1 MYRTLLTAAWLI
13 SCIYATIP
21 CFWFAAHPFAEKWRA
36 RRPSPYIVLVP
47 GWALIIAAVALLSWP
62 WHLLRFYSTPLA
74 WIAALPLFAIGVY
87 VYRRAGERFTHAQL
101 IGRPELEPSREG
113 GLITTGIRSRV
124 RHPVYLAHVCE
135 LLAWAVGTGLIVV
148 YALLVFAV
156 MTGAAMIRM
165 EERELER
172 RFGNDYR
179 DYKRRVPAILP
190 LLRRRRDNIEP
201 ANSQELTARS

>member
-1 MYRTLLTAAWLI
+1 MYRALVAAAWLI
-13 SCIYATIP
+13 CCIYATIP

-36 RRPSPYIVLVP
+36 RRRSPYIVLVP
-47 GWALIIAAVALLSWP
+47 VWALIIAAVAVITSP
-62 WHLLRFYSTPLA
+62 WHALRFYSTPLA

-87 VYRRAGERFTHAQL
+87 LYRRAHERFTHAQL
-101 IGRPELEPSREG
+101 IGRPELEATGESR
-113 GLITTGIRSRV
+113 LITTGIRSRV
-124 RHPVYLAHVCE
+124 RHPIYLAHLCE
-135 LLAWAVGTGLIVV
+135 LLAWAVGTGLVV
-148 YALLVFAV
+148 IYALLVFAI

-172 RFGNDYR
+172 RFGNGYR

>member
-1 MYRTLLTAAWLI
+1 MYRALLTAAWLLC
-13 SCIYATIP
+13 CIYATIP

-36 RRPSPYIVLVP
+36 RRRSPYVLLVP
-47 GWALIIAAVALLSWP
+47 AWALIIAAVALISWP
-62 WHLLRFYSTPLA
+62 WHLLRFYSTALA

-87 VYRRAGERFTHAQL
+87 LYRRAGERFTHAQL

-135 LLAWAVGTGLIVV
+135 LLAWAVGTGLVV
-148 YALLVFAV
+148 IYALLVFAIV
-156 MTGAAMIRM
+156 TGAAMILM

-190 LLRRRRDNIEP
+190 LLRRRHDNIEP
-201 ANSQELTARS
+201 PNGQELAARS